1 MFVHFYVCVFL
12 CICFSMFVYFYVCV
26 FLCLCISMFVYISM
40 LVYFAVRFE
49 SVFTKSL
56 NDLLIEFLSKL
67 SLSQVKPTKSF
78 LSFEFEEKKNLLF
91 EVLLNQT

>member
-1 MFVHFYVCVFL
+1 MFVYFYVCVFL
-12 CICFSMFVYFYVCV
+12 CLFISMIVYFYVCV
-26 FLCLCISMFVYISM
+26 FLCLCISMFVYMSDN
-40 LVYFAVRFE
+40 LAVRFE

-78 LSFEFEEKKNLLF
+78 LSFEFEKKKNFFLK
-91 EVLLNQT
+91 VLLNKA